1 MVSHAHSSSAVAANL
16 WQSGAV
22 EVSGGQLAYHRTGG
36 SGPVML
42 LLHGL
47 TDNGLC
53 WSRVARA
60 LETGYD
66 IVMLDARG
74 HGESS
79 RMRSYEVYDPARDIA
94 DVIDNLELKSPILMG
109 HSVGAMAA
117 MAFADAYP
125 KVASKIILED
135 PPFLP
140 PLKKSET
147 IDRQNQFRNQ
157 IKSFRT
163 MTTSEI
169 TDLGRKLS
177 PDWHAVEFPAWT
189 LGKQQVDP
197 EAWPILLPLWQDI
210 IDKFSAPALLVYG
223 EVERGGLV
231 TREAA
236 ADAIRINPNF
246 RAVQIAGAGHNIRR
260 EKFCEFMSVIS
271 NFLNDDG
278 AREDEYL

>member
-1 MVSHAHSSSAVAANL
+1 MVSHAHSSSTVVGNI
-16 WQSGAV
+16 WQSGAI
-22 EVSGGQLAYHRTGG
+22 EVSGGRLAYHRTGG

-47 TDNGLC
+47 TDNGIC
-53 WSRVARA
+53 WSRVARV
-60 LETGYD
+60 LEADYD

-79 RMRSYEVYDPARDIA
+79 RMRTYEVHNPARDIA
-94 DVIDNLELKSPILMG
+94 EVIDNLALKSPILMG

-117 MAFADAYP
+117 MAFADAHP
-125 KVASKIILED
+125 RVASKIILED

-140 PLKKSET
+140 LLKKSDV
-147 IDRQNQFRNQ
+147 IDRQGEFRNQ
-157 IKSFRT
+157 VMRFWT

-177 PDWHAVEFPAWT
+177 PDWHADEFPAWS

-197 EAWPILLPLWQDI
+197 DAWPNLPYRWQDI
-210 IDKFSAPALLVYG
+210 IENFAAPALLVYG

-236 ADAIRINPNF
+236 ADAVRINPNF
-246 RAVQIAGAGHNIRR
+246 HAVQIAGAGHNIRR
-260 EKFCEFMSVIS
+260 EKFHEFMSVIL
-271 NFLNDDG
+271 NFLNDDYVP
-278 AREDEYL
+278 ESWL